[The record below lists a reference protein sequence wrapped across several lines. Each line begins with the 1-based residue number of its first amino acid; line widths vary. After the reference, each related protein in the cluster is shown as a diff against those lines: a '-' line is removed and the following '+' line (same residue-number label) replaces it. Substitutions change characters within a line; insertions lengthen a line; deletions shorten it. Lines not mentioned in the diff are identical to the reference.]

1 MILSFTRGWLG
12 GSLIPD
18 TWTPETFQSQ
28 VPTDQLEDG
37 SRPQVLDIQ
46 MGLVWIVP
54 KTLLRPSRTE
64 FLEHVARFS
73 PTIFTHITQCFTAP
87 SAP

>member
-1 MILSFTRGWLG
+1 MFFTEKTCYR
-12 GSLIPD
+12 
-18 TWTPETFQSQ
+18 WTPGTFQSQ

-54 KTLLRPSRTE
+54 KTLLRPSRPE
-64 FLEHVARFS
+64 FLEHVARVR
-73 PTIFTHITQCFTAP
+73 
-87 SAP
+87 